1 MHFDPHNVLAGLQE
15 HDWNARCITKLSSAS
30 ASNFSHGTIHF
41 VGAEGRRMSDFTN
54 DTWGI
59 TIGDC
64 YQYCNAEEVP
74 YVSCFLFLVPTVS

>member
-1 MHFDPHNVLAGLQE
+1 
-15 HDWNARCITKLSSAS
+15 
-30 ASNFSHGTIHF
+30 
-41 VGAEGRRMSDFTN
+41 MSDFTN

-74 YVSCFLFLVPTVS
+74 YVSCLSFLVPTVS